1 MQNDRLNIAEDAA
14 LELLHGHNVINEKF
28 MYILY
33 VVNLNYAT
41 FQAVFSR
48 NFKQDRTS

>member
-14 LELLHGHNVINEKF
+14 LELLHGHNAINKKF
-28 MYILY
+28 MHILY
-33 VVNLNYAT
+33 VAKLNYAT